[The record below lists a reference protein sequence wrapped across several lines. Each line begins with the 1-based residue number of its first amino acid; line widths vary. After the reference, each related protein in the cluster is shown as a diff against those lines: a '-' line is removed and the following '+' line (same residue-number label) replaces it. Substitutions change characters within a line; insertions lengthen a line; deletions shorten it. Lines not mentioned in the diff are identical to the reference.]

1 MRKIEDKK
9 VKKNNPIAN
18 ILKGSLIGM
27 ASSIII
33 LGIVAALI
41 TAGRLSESFMQEM
54 TVAACFIGSLIGT
67 VVLVKRTKTRVLLT
81 GVGVGF
87 VMFLVTLLIGALD
100 ENSSVGSLTFA
111 IFISMMTGGVLGSI
125 FGATKKKKKRV

>member
-33 LGIVAALI
+33 LGIVAAFI
-41 TAGRLSESFMQEM
+41 SAGKLSESLMQEM
-54 TVAACFIGSLIGT
+54 TVAACFMGSLIGT
-67 VVLVKRTKTRVLLT
+67 VVLVKRTKTKVLLT

-100 ENSSVGSLTFA
+100 ESSSIGGLTFA
-111 IFISMMTGGVLGSI
+111 ILISMMTGGVLGSI
-125 FGATKKKKKRV
+125 FGATKKKKKRA